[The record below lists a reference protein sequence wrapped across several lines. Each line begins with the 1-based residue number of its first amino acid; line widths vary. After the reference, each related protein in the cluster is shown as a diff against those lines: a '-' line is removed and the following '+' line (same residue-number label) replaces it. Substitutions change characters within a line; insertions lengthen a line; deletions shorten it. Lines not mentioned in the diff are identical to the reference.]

1 MPRRARNYIAGYP
14 YHIVQRGNN
23 REACFLEP
31 ENYQYYLELWRRLSE
46 KYGVE
51 VHAYCLMTNHVH
63 FLVTPKEED
72 SISNTFKVVGS
83 RYAQYINH
91 RYDHTGTMWEGR
103 HKSSMIQSE
112 RYLLSCYRYIELNP
126 VRAGMVERP
135 EEYRWS
141 SYGCN
146 AWGDDSWL
154 IPHVEYQQL
163 DDTDDVRCVAYRGL
177 FEIELSAADLSMIR
191 KASHY
196 CQPVGDDRFR
206 EKIESKYGVR
216 LGRAKRGRP
225 RKQVAIDEVVKI

>member
-23 REACFLEP
+23 REACFLES
-31 ENYQYYLELWRRLSE
+31 ENYQYYLELWERLSK

-51 VHAYCLMTNHVH
+51 VHAYCLMTNHAH
-63 FLVTPKEED
+63 FLVTPKEKD

-83 RYAQYINH
+83 RYVQYINR

-103 HKSSMIQSE
+103 HKPSMIQSE

-126 VRAGMVERP
+126 VRAIMVECP

-146 AWGDDSWL
+146 AWGDESWL
-154 IPHVEYQQL
+154 ILHVEYQPL
-163 DDTDDVRCVAYRGL
+163 GGTDEVRCTAYRGL
-177 FEIELSAADLSMIR
+177 FDVELSAPDLSMIR

-196 CQPVGDDRFR
+196 SQAVGDERFR
-206 EKIESKYGVR
+206 EQIESKYGVR
-216 LGRAKRGRP
+216 LGQARRGRP
-225 RKQVAIDEVVKI
+225 RKQVEADEVVDI